1 MSADDLAQYVVSPL
15 RNDDARM
22 NCVWLC
28 RRNDSLVLNQR
39 HNPCVQSEMPSGLV
53 APSRI
58 FLDTAGV
65 TKRYILPT

>member
-1 MSADDLAQYVVSPL
+1 MSADDLAQYVVSFL

-28 RRNDSLVLNQR
+28 RLNGSLVLNQR
-39 HNPCVQSEMPSGLV
+39 HNPCVQFEMFSGLV
-53 APSRI
+53 VLPRI
-58 FLDTAGV
+58 FLDTVGV